1 VNSPIRTLFSK
12 IKFFAVNRSGVAA
25 IEFAIIGGLFFMMVF
40 FIVEM
45 SRIAYISG
53 VLDLAASEGAK
64 MSKNHDGGERDG
76 YIKKFSEA
84 LYGGSAGALW
94 RNLIKQDDIQLDISF
109 VSCDRTDC
117 VGNTTATLNKEV
129 NSRPSGDSRNA
140 PIAIYRIAY
149 QYTPM
154 FFPFPGNVFNGLLV
168 REVVFVQEYERSDFM
183 F

>member
-1 VNSPIRTLFSK
+1 MNSPIRTLFSK

-64 MSKNHDGGERDG
+64 MSKNYDGGQSGG
-76 YIKKFSEA
+76 YKRKFSEA

-94 RNLIKQDDIQLDISF
+94 RSLIDEKNITLGVNF
-109 VSCDRTDC
+109 VNCDRTDC
-117 VGNTTATLNKEV
+117 VDKTITALKNKPGI
-129 NSRPSGDSRNA
+129 SDGGDSKHA

-154 FFPFPGNVFNGLLV
+154 FFPFPGNVFNDLLV

>member
-1 VNSPIRTLFSK
+1 MNSLIRARFYKINLF
-12 IKFFAVNRSGVAA
+12 AANRSGVAA
-25 IEFAIIGGLFFMMVF
+25 IEFAIIAGLFFMMVF

-64 MSKNHDGGERDG
+64 MSKNHDGQKPDG
-76 YIKKFSEA
+76 YRSKFTEA

-94 RNLIKQDDIQLDISF
+94 RNLINEKDILLDVSF
-109 VSCDRTDC
+109 VSCDRANC
-117 VGNTTATLNKEV
+117 VKKTIDTLQVGDKN
-129 NSRPSGDSRNA
+129 RPSGDSRNA

-154 FFPFPGNVFNGLLV
+154 FFPFPGNVFNDLLV
-168 REVVFVQEYERSDFM
+168 REVVFVQEYERADFR